1 MIKNPFEE
9 VLQSHNFSE
18 KEQNVFMD
26 IIRYAKSC
34 QQTGQTDTL
43 KSVIN
48 NKIEEVL
55 GDENS

>member
-1 MIKNPFEE
+1 MNKNPFEE
-9 VLQSHNFSE
+9 VLQSHGFTD
-18 KEQNVFMD
+18 KEQEVFMD

-43 KSVIN
+43 KNVIN
-48 NKIEEVL
+48 NKIEEAL

>member
-1 MIKNPFEE
+1 MNKNPFEE
-9 VLQSHNFSE
+9 VLQSHNFTE

>member
-1 MIKNPFEE
+1 MNKNPFEE
-9 VLQSHNFSE
+9 VLQSHSFTE
-18 KEQNVFMD
+18 KEQAVFMD
-26 IIRYAKSC
+26 IIMYAKSC

>member
-1 MIKNPFEE
+1 MIKNPLEE
-9 VLQSHNFSE
+9 VLQSHNFTE